1 MLTGILAGLGA
12 GALWGLVFL
21 APRMTPGLSAVDLT
35 AGRFISFGAV
45 SAVAMLVALRT
56 RRLPN
61 LQQALAALG
70 MSVLGFTGYY
80 LLLALAIRDAGTEA
94 PALIIGTIPIW
105 MMLLGKP
112 LGLTWKAL
120 APGML
125 LTALGLALMMLANS
139 QSGELSQ
146 GIGAVN
152 ANSIANHTRHGIF
165 QGAFQ
170 DASQDGLH
178 YWRGIAYAVAAMLC
192 WTVFGLMNSAWL
204 KRHPGVNATDW
215 ANWLGCVT
223 GLGALVLWFAT
234 GSEVKVL
241 LALDNISYLAIIC
254 IVTGIG
260 SAWLA
265 TILWN
270 VASQRLSA
278 SLCGQLIV
286 SETVFALV
294 YSYAW
299 DRQWPGWLQL
309 AACILF
315 LFGILATIKA
325 HAGHGDNSMT
335 PPTTPPTAPSKRPC
349 QTETTNTP

>member
-12 GALWGLVFL
+12 GALWGLVFVV
-21 APRMTPGLSAVDLT
+21 PRITPGLTAVDLT

-45 SAVAMLVALRT
+45 SAVAMLLALRT

-61 LQQALAALG
+61 LHQALAALG
-70 MSVLGFTGYY
+70 MSLLGFTGYY
-80 LLLALAIRDAGTEA
+80 LLLVLAIQDAGTEA
-94 PALIIGTIPIW
+94 PTLVIGTIPIW

-112 LGLTWKAL
+112 HGLKWRAL

-125 LTALGLALMMLANS
+125 LTAAGLAMMVLANS
-139 QSGELSQ
+139 GADALAWGTVALEPQITSQ
-146 GIGAVN
+146 
-152 ANSIANHTRHGIF
+152 
-165 QGAFQ
+165 
-170 DASQDGLH
+170 ASTH
-178 YWRGIAYAVAAMLC
+178 VAPAYWRGIAFAVAAMLC
-192 WTVFGLMNSAWL
+192 WTAFGLMNSAWL
-204 KRHPGVNATDW
+204 KRHTNVSATEW
-215 ANWLGCVT
+215 ANWLGVAT
-223 GLGALVLWFAT
+223 GIGAVLLWSAT

-241 LALDNISYLAIIC
+241 IALDHSAYIATIC

-260 SAWLA
+260 SAWVA

-294 YSYAW
+294 YSYGW
-299 DRQWPGWLQL
+299 DRHWPGWMAL
-309 AACILF
+309 AACVLF

-325 HAGHGDNSMT
+325 HAWRGENLPTLPPLPQPS
-335 PPTTPPTAPSKRPC
+335 PPTTPRPN
-349 QTETTNTP
+349 ETS